1 MKIRE
6 KFQNIQEL
14 MIQKVFDKGHKELQ
28 DYQYLYEYQ
37 NICLEDNNLGLS
49 VSASTQSIQKNN
61 LKGNSQP

>member
-14 MIQKVFDKGHKELQ
+14 MIQKVFDKGHKKLQ
-28 DYQYLYEYQ
+28 DYPYLYEYQ

-49 VSASTQSIQKNN
+49 VSAST
-61 LKGNSQP
+61 